1 MRKPSFGETNL
12 GALVGAM
19 VGSVGGLFAVGIAP
33 AIVGRSLALLF
44 STPILSLASWIISG
58 CLGWAIGGQ
67 LGPRLGALLRSSRG
81 EVIGGVVGGLIPVVS
96 IALWGWYMVMPH

>member
-12 GALVGAM
+12 GALVGAI

-44 STPILSLASWIISG
+44 ATPILSLASWIVSG
-58 CLGWAIGGQ
+58 CLGWMIGGQ
-67 LGPRLGALLRSSRG
+67 LGPRIGSWLRTQKG
-81 EVIGGVVGGLIPVVS
+81 EVIGGVIGGLIPVAS
-96 IALWGWYMVMPH
+96 IALWAWYMVRPH